1 MLTEDGQDV
10 DGGAASASVT
20 PVGDAAERPRDRRR
34 PVSATIDSSE
44 AATEPPIAGGC
55 SQASDGP
62 SAALVATPVLAEA
75 PDPGSALPNDLRA
88 VPLFGSLSDA
98 NLTSLASSVRKR
110 RARLGDVL
118 CREGDRGE
126 EMYVI
131 LSGAVTLYKQADG
144 RPTELT
150 RLESGAHF
158 GEMAL
163 IGDAPR
169 SATIVAATDVDFLAI
184 DRDTLMNVISDYPSV
199 ALQILRGY
207 NERLAETT
215 ERLARLAVTQQSA
228 LQPSALSLPE
238 VRPVDPGAQFQQAVE
253 QAVLFAPH
261 QLAVLAR
268 RLLVENE
275 WNRKIMLALDVYE
288 LTVKYT
294 VFLLLA
300 DYLHRTE
307 LRTPELD
314 QMVVAAFRRPTL
326 GLLLDMCPRILRA
339 YSSHHQEPFVPGLVA
354 LHVRPEGGR
363 SACGRALQALTSYRN
378 RLKHGAEGVWDEEMF
393 RRDFEGD
400 PADRLANGEPRLGI
414 KHHLAA
420 ILEAVAFLR
429 DYPLVYLTSMTYEYG
444 AFEYAY
450 ERCTGAY
457 SSFDRGVFAGR
468 EPQENRRLYVLS
480 QRDERA
486 MPMDPFLKRQ
496 RCVDCAGPAIFLL
509 FSATPDRERPRR
521 GSPSEPEIAG
531 RRREKL
537 EYLSYTCGHTLVDQL
552 TPDRID
558 RGEGVSHLF
567 GGG

>member
-10 DGGAASASVT
+10 DRGPASASVT
-20 PVGDAAERPRDRRR
+20 RAREAAERPRSRRR
-34 PVSATIDSSE
+34 PEAAAIVEADVVPLLAASGDQSQEPPGVIVGVASTPDESATDD
-44 AATEPPIAGGC
+44 AAE
-55 SQASDGP
+55 
-62 SAALVATPVLAEA
+62 
-75 PDPGSALPNDLRA
+75 PGSALPNDLRT
-88 VPLFGSLSDA
+88 VPLFSSLSDD

-110 RARLGDVL
+110 RAAAGDVL
-118 CREGDRGE
+118 CREGERGD

-131 LSGAVTLYKQADG
+131 LRGAVTLYKQADS
-144 RPTELT
+144 RPTELG

-184 DRDTLMNVISDYPSV
+184 DRDTLMTVISAFPSV

-215 ERLARLAVTQQSA
+215 ERLARLSVS
-228 LQPSALSLPE
+228 QPSATASTQTGLL
-238 VRPVDPGAQFQQAVE
+238 DPGTQYLHAVE

-261 QLAVLAR
+261 PLAVLAR
-268 RLLVENE
+268 RLLVEVE
-275 WNRKIMLALDVYE
+275 WDRKILLALDVYE

-300 DYLHRTE
+300 DYLRRPE
-307 LRTPELD
+307 LRTAEVD

-326 GLLLDMCPRILRA
+326 GLLLDMCPRILRT
-339 YSSHHQEPFVPGLVA
+339 YGSQRQEPFVPGLVA

-363 SACGRALQALTSYRN
+363 SACGKALQALTSYRN
-378 RLKHGAEGVWDEEMF
+378 RLKHGAEGVWDEEVF
-393 RRDFEGD
+393 QRDFEGD
-400 PADRLANGEPRLGI
+400 LAERLPNGEPRLGI
-414 KHHLAA
+414 KHHLSA
-420 ILEAVAFLR
+420 ILEATTFLR

-468 EPQENRRLYVLS
+468 EPLENRRLYVLS

-486 MPMDPFLKRQ
+486 MPIDPFLKRQ
-496 RCVDCAGPAIFLL
+496 RCATCGGSAVFLL
-509 FSATPDRERPRR
+509 FSATADRERPRK
-521 GSPSEPEIAG
+521 GAGPDPEAAG
-531 RRREKL
+531 RRKEKL

-552 TPDRID
+552 TADRIE

-567 GGG
+567 EGA